1 MWSKAPNSGVI
12 PMASI
17 REGPVKTIATALAA
31 IILSA
36 LFWSQPAEARCWW
49 NGYRWHCS
57 HYRHHYYHTRYY
69 PYYYRPYYAY
79 YRPAYCFPFWPFCAY

>member
-1 MWSKAPNSGVI
+1 MKKIVMAP
-12 PMASI
+12 
-17 REGPVKTIATALAA
+17 ALVMFAG
-31 IILSA
+31 

-57 HYRHHYYHTRYY
+57 HYRHHYWHTRYY
-69 PYYYRPYYAY
+69 PHYYRPYAYNYY

>member
-1 MWSKAPNSGVI
+1 VEQGTQLWRYPGGVNLG
-12 PMASI
+12 
-17 REGPVKTIATALAA
+17 RRLVKTIATALAA
-31 IILSA
+31 IVLSA

-57 HYRHHYYHTRYY
+57 HHHYWHTRYY
-69 PYYYRPYYAY
+69 PSYYRPYYYAY